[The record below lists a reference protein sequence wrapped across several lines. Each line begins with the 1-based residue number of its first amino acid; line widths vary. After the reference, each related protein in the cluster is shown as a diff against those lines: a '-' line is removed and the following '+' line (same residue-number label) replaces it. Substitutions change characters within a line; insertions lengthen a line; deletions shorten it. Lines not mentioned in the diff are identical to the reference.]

1 MVDDAINFNYTETR
15 AGRQNIYGSPS
26 NLKRN
31 VGNPPCSFRSLYNSK
46 KERKN
51 SPIHIIEMVNL
62 KYPFFDIIPI
72 IFLPKYRILIV
83 RFKRSPPKDLETIYT
98 SPKVSKV
105 LAHNK

>member
-1 MVDDAINFNYTETR
+1 MEILRVHFV
-15 AGRQNIYGSPS
+15 PS
-26 NLKRN
+26 ILIASQKN
-31 VGNPPCSFRSLYNSK
+31 NSK

-98 SPKVSKV
+98 SLKVSKV

>member
-72 IFLPKYRILIV
+72 IFSQNIEYLL
-83 RFKRSPPKDLETIYT
+83 
-98 SPKVSKV
+98 
-105 LAHNK
+105 